1 MFRAYSGRSFNSN
14 WNILKPLIFFLC
26 SILWQ
31 ETIYRLFCVESF
43 FDRGLFYI
51 VLFSVPIA
59 ALCAI
64 LCSVWN
70 EKGNRIA
77 TWTLLSLGSLWYMI
91 QSVYFTIFHTVL
103 LTSSFGM
110 AGDALSNY
118 WRETLVG
125 IGKTLPCIVLL
136 AVPLAVYF
144 FKRSELTLTVRADT
158 PELFGIGGGMLAAHL
173 LAVLLLNLPTSDL
186 LTTGDLYHGM
196 LLPEPAVSRFGV
208 MTTLR
213 LDISKSL
220 FGVDLPDDDV
230 LLPEDTSGGTSAD
243 VSQLPPTETVYEP
256 NVLDIDFDALI
267 EKETNKTLKGMHQ
280 YFGSRE
286 PTLQNEYT
294 GMFKG
299 KNLIMLTGEAF
310 WVGAIHPTYTPTL
323 YKLANEGFVFK
334 NFYNPLWWYSTI
346 DGEYAHCTG
355 LIPSNQSRDSSFK
368 ITGKNKNS
376 MYFCMGNM
384 FSMEG
389 YPTTAYHN
397 HTHSYYSR
405 HLSHPNMGYDYYGVG
420 AGLDVKKSWPESDLE
435 MMEKTIPQALA
446 GQKPFHNYYMTVS
459 GHMNYNFVGNAMSMK
474 HKAEVADSGLSE
486 PAQAYLACNMELDK
500 ALEYVLAQLEAAGE
514 LENTVICMSGDH
526 YPYGLDGTGAIDEL
540 TAPGT
545 EDDLIEKYRSTLIL
559 WSGSMTEPVVV
570 EKPCSSIDV
579 VPTLCNLFGLEYDSR
594 LIIGRD
600 ILSTA
605 PGLVPTNKF
614 CYVSELGK
622 YYSNTHTFVPN
633 ESVTVPEGYVEQTYK
648 EVQRMVTYS
657 GRILFNDYYRK
668 IGLIP
673 GQKFVPAPK
682 AEAVPEETVPAEPAP
697 AASTPQ

>member
-1 MFRAYSGRSFNSN
+1 MIHRHST
-14 WNILKPLIFFLC
+14 WDILRPLELFLC
-26 SILWQ
+26 SFLWL
-31 ETIYRLFCVESF
+31 EFVYRLFCVERF
-43 FDRGLFYI
+43 FDRGLLYI
-51 VLFSVPIA
+51 LLFSVPL
-59 ALCAI
+59 ALVCAI

-77 TWTLLSLGSLWYMI
+77 AGVLLGLASLWYMI
-91 QSVYFTIFHTVL
+91 QSVYFTIFRSVL
-103 LTSSFGM
+103 VTKSFGM

-118 WRETLVG
+118 WRETLAG
-125 IGKTLPCIVLL
+125 IGKTLPCLLLL
-136 AVPLAVYF
+136 AVPMAVF
-144 FKRSELTLTVRADT
+144 LFLRRRVTLSVRADG
-158 PELFGIGGGMLAAHL
+158 PELLAFAGGALAFHL
-173 LAVLLLNLPTSDL
+173 LAVLSLNLPSADL
-186 LTTGDLYHGM
+186 LTTKDLYRGI
-196 LLPEPAVSRFGV
+196 LLPDMAASRFGV

-213 LDISKSL
+213 LDVSQSL
-220 FGVDLPDDDV
+220 FGVDAPDDDV
-230 LLPEDTSGGTSAD
+230 LLPEASGSGSSSADTSED
-243 VSQLPPTETVYEP
+243 VPPEVIYQP
-256 NVLDIDFDALI
+256 NVLDIDFDTLI
-267 EKETNKTLKGMHQ
+267 ANETDKTLKGMHQ
-280 YFGSRE
+280 YFSSRE

-310 WVGAIHPTYTPTL
+310 WIGAVHPTYTPTL

-384 FSMEG
+384 LGMEG

-459 GHMNYNFVGNAMSMK
+459 GHMNYNFIGNAMSMK

-486 PAQAYLACNMELDK
+486 AAQAYLACNMELDK
-500 ALEYVLAQLEAAGE
+500 ALEYVLQQLEAAGE

-526 YPYGLDGTGAIDEL
+526 YPYGLDDTGAIDEL

-545 EDDLIEKYRSTLIL
+545 ENDLIEKYRSTLIL
-559 WSGSMTEPVVV
+559 WCGGMTEPVVV

-579 VPTLCNLFGLEYDSR
+579 IPTLCNLFGLEYDSR

-622 YYSNTHTFVPN
+622 YYTNTSTFVPN
-633 ESVTVPEGYVEQTYK
+633 EGVTVPEGYVEQTYK
-648 EVQRMVTYS
+648 EVQRMFTYS

-668 IGLIP
+668 IGLEP
-673 GQKFVPAPK
+673 GKKFVPAPK
-682 AEAVPEETVPAEPAP
+682 PDLPEETSP
-697 AASTPQ
+697 AASSTQ

>member
-1 MFRAYSGRSFNSN
+1 MRHRNST
-14 WNILKPLIFFLC
+14 WDILRPLELFLC
-26 SILWQ
+26 SFLWL
-31 ETIYRLFCVESF
+31 ELIYRLFCVERF
-43 FDRGLFYI
+43 FDRGLLYI
-51 VLFSVPIA
+51 LLFSLPLSVV
-59 ALCAI
+59 CAI
-64 LCSVWN
+64 ISSLWN

-77 TWTLLSLGSLWYMI
+77 AGVLLGLVTLWYMI
-91 QSVYFTIFHTVL
+91 QSVYFTIFRTVL
-103 LTSSFGM
+103 VTKSFGM

-118 WRETLVG
+118 WRETLAG
-125 IGKTLPCIVLL
+125 IGKTLPCLLLLL
-136 AVPLAVYF
+136 APVVAYALL
-144 FKRSELTLTVRADT
+144 RRHITLSVRADA
-158 PELFGIGGGMLAAHL
+158 PELLALGGGALALHL
-173 LAVLLLNLPTSDL
+173 LAVLCLSLPSADL
-186 LTTGDLYHGM
+186 LTTKELYKGM
-196 LLPEPAVSRFGV
+196 LIPDLAVSRFGV

-213 LDISKSL
+213 LDAGQSL
-220 FGVDLPDDDV
+220 FGVGDPDDDV
-230 LLPEDTSGGTSAD
+230 LLPDPSGSESSSGDISVD
-243 VSQLPPTETVYEP
+243 IPPEVVYPP
-256 NVLDIDFDALI
+256 NVLDIDFEVLA
-267 EKETNKTLKGMHQ
+267 EQETNKTLKGMHQ

-294 GMFKG
+294 GLFKG

-310 WVGAIHPTYTPTL
+310 WIGAVHPTYTPTL

-355 LIPSNQSRDSSFK
+355 LIPSNQSKDSSFK

-384 FSMEG
+384 LSMEG
-389 YPTTAYHN
+389 YPSTAYHN

-435 MMEKTIPQALA
+435 MMEQTLPQALA
-446 GQKPFHNYYMTVS
+446 GKKPFHNYYMTVS
-459 GHMNYNFVGNAMSMK
+459 GHMNYNFIGNAMSMK

-486 PAQAYLACNMELDK
+486 AAQAYLACNMELDK
-500 ALEYVLAQLEAAGE
+500 ALEYVLSTLDAAGE

-559 WSGSMTEPVVV
+559 WCGGMTEPVVV

-579 VPTLCNLFGLEYDSR
+579 IPTLCNLFGLEYDSR

-622 YYSNTHTFVPN
+622 YYSNTGTFVPN
-633 ESVTVPEGYVEQTYK
+633 EGVTVPEGYVEQTYK

-668 IGLIP
+668 IGLLP
-673 GQKFVPAPK
+673 GQKVVPSPKPEAPSES
-682 AEAVPEETVPAEPAP
+682 AS
-697 AASTPQ
+697 AASSAQ

>member
-1 MFRAYSGRSFNSN
+1 MIHRHSTWG
-14 WNILKPLIFFLC
+14 ILRPLELFLC
-26 SILWQ
+26 SFLWL
-31 ETIYRLFCVESF
+31 EVVYRLFCVERF
-43 FDRGLFYI
+43 FDRGLLYI
-51 VLFSVPIA
+51 LLFSIPLSL
-59 ALCAI
+59 LCAI

-70 EKGNRIA
+70 KKGNFIA
-77 TWTLLSLGSLWYMI
+77 AGVLLGLSSLWYMI
-91 QSVYFTIFHTVL
+91 QAVYFTIFRTVL
-103 LTSSFGM
+103 VTKSFGM

-118 WRETLVG
+118 WRETLAG
-125 IGKTLPCIVLL
+125 IGKTLPCLLLL
-136 AVPLAVYF
+136 AAPLVVF
-144 FKRSELTLTVRADT
+144 FLLRGHITLSVRADA
-158 PELFGIGGGMLAAHL
+158 PELLALAGGVVAFHLIAAL
-173 LAVLLLNLPTSDL
+173 CLNLPSADL
-186 LTTGDLYHGM
+186 LTTKDLYRGM
-196 LLPEPAVSRFGV
+196 LIPDVAVSRFGV

-213 LDISKSL
+213 LDASQSL
-220 FGVDLPDDDV
+220 FGVDSPDDEV
-230 LLPEDTSGGTSAD
+230 LLPEVSGSTSAD
-243 VSQLPPTETVYEP
+243 ISQDVPPEVVYAP
-256 NVLDIDFDALI
+256 NVLDIDFETLI
-267 EKETNKTLKGMHQ
+267 ANESDKTLKGMHQ
-280 YFGSRE
+280 YFSSRE

-294 GMFKG
+294 GIFKG

-310 WVGAIHPTYTPTL
+310 WIGAIHPTYTPTL

-355 LIPSNQSRDSSFK
+355 LIPSNQSRNSSFK
-368 ITGKNKNS
+368 ITGMNKNS

-384 FSMEG
+384 LSMEG

-446 GQKPFHNYYMTVS
+446 GEKPFHNYYMTVS
-459 GHMNYNFVGNAMSMK
+459 GHMNYNFIGNAMSMK
-474 HKAEVADSGLSE
+474 HKAEVANSGLSE
-486 PAQAYLACNMELDK
+486 AAQAYIACNMELDK

-545 EDDLIEKYRSTLIL
+545 EDDLIEKYRSSLIL
-559 WSGSMTEPVVV
+559 WCGSMAEPVVV

-579 VPTLCNLFGLEYDSR
+579 IPTLCNLFGLEYDSR

-622 YYSNTHTFVPN
+622 YYSNTSTFVPN
-633 ESVTVPEGYVEQTYK
+633 EGVTVPEGYVEQTYK

-657 GRILFNDYYRK
+657 SRILFNDYYRK
-668 IGLIP
+668 IGLEP
-673 GQKFVPAPK
+673 GKKFMPAPK
-682 AEAVPEETVPAEPAP
+682 PEAPVEITP
-697 AASTPQ
+697 AASSLQ

>member
-1 MFRAYSGRSFNSN
+1 MMRRYST
-14 WNILKPLIFFLC
+14 WDILRPLELFLC
-26 SILWQ
+26 SFLWL
-31 ETIYRLFCVESF
+31 ELIYRLFCVERF
-43 FDRGLFYI
+43 FDRGLLYI
-51 VLFSVPIA
+51 LLFSIPVA
-59 ALCAI
+59 VLCTI
-64 LCSVWN
+64 LSSVWN
-70 EKGNRIA
+70 KKGNFIVA
-77 TWTLLSLGSLWYMI
+77 GVLLGLSTLWYMI
-91 QSVYFTIFHTVL
+91 QAVYFTIFRTVL
-103 LTSSFGM
+103 VTKSFGM

-118 WRETLVG
+118 WRETLAG
-125 IGKTLPCIVLL
+125 IGKTLPCLLLLSLPLVLFFLLRGHLTLPVRVDAPELL
-136 AVPLAVYF
+136 ALVGGVAVF
-144 FKRSELTLTVRADT
+144 
-158 PELFGIGGGMLAAHL
+158 HL
-173 LAVLLLNLPTSDL
+173 LAVLCLNLPSADL
-186 LTTGDLYHGM
+186 LTTKDLYRGI
-196 LLPEPAVSRFGV
+196 LLPDMAVSRFGV

-213 LDISKSL
+213 LDVSQSL
-220 FGVDLPDDDV
+220 FGVDDDVFLPDDPDSSSV
-230 LLPEDTSGGTSAD
+230 SGDSSEDI
-243 VSQLPPTETVYEP
+243 PPETVYAP
-256 NVLDIDFDALI
+256 NVLNIDFDRLI
-267 EKETNKTLKGMHQ
+267 ETETDKTLKSMHQ
-280 YFGSRE
+280 YFASRE

-310 WVGAIHPTYTPTL
+310 WIGAIHPTYTPTL

-355 LIPSNQSRDSSFK
+355 LIPSNQSKNSSFK
-368 ITGKNKNS
+368 ITGTNKNS

-384 FSMEG
+384 LSMEG
-389 YPTTAYHN
+389 YPATAYHN

-446 GQKPFHNYYMTVS
+446 GEKPFHNYYMTVS
-459 GHMNYNFVGNAMSMK
+459 GHMNYNFIGNAMSMK

-486 PAQAYLACNMELDK
+486 AAQAYLACNMELDK
-500 ALEYVLAQLEAAGE
+500 ALEYVLTQLEAAGE

-545 EDDLIEKYRSTLIL
+545 EDDLIEKYRSSLIL
-559 WSGSMTEPVVV
+559 WCGSMTEPVIV

-579 VPTLCNLFGLEYDSR
+579 IPTLCNLFGLEYDSR

-622 YYSNTHTFVPN
+622 YYSNTSTFIPN
-633 ESVTVPEGYVEQTYK
+633 EGVEVPEGYVEQTYK

-668 IGLIP
+668 IGLLP

-682 AEAVPEETVPAEPAP
+682 VETPAETAP
-697 AASTPQ
+697 ESSTPQQ

>member
-1 MFRAYSGRSFNSN
+1 MRHRHSV
-14 WNILKPLIFFLC
+14 WDILRPLELFLC
-26 SILWQ
+26 SFLWL
-31 ETIYRLFCVESF
+31 ELVYRFFCVERF
-43 FDRGLFYI
+43 FDRGLLYI
-51 VLFSVPIA
+51 LLFSLPT
-59 ALCAI
+59 ALICAI
-64 LCSVWN
+64 LCSLWN
-70 EKGNRIA
+70 EKANRVA
-77 TWTLLSLGSLWYMI
+77 AGVLLGVSSLWYMI
-91 QSVYFTIFHTVL
+91 QSVYFTIFRTVL
-103 LTSSFGM
+103 VTRSFGM

-118 WRETLVG
+118 WRETLIG
-125 IGKTLPCIVLL
+125 IGKTLPCLL
-136 AVPLAVYF
+136 LLFIPLVAYILLF
-144 FKRSELTLTVRADT
+144 RHITLSVRADG
-158 PELFGIGGGMLAAHL
+158 PELLVLGGGALAFHL
-173 LAVLLLNLPTSDL
+173 LALLCLNLPSADL
-186 LTTGDLYHGM
+186 LTTKELYKGM
-196 LLPEPAVSRFGV
+196 LIPDMAVSRFGV

-213 LDISKSL
+213 LDVSQSL
-220 FGVDLPDDDV
+220 FGADIPDDDV
-230 LLPEDTSGGTSAD
+230 LLPDPSGSSSAD
-243 VSQLPPTETVYEP
+243 ISSDIPPEVVYQP
-256 NVLDIDFDALI
+256 NVLDIDFDALAQQ
-267 EKETNKTLKGMHQ
+267 ETNKTLKGMHQ

-294 GMFKG
+294 GMFQG
-299 KNLIMLTGEAF
+299 KNLILLTGEAF
-310 WVGAIHPTYTPTL
+310 WIGAIHPTYTPTL
-323 YKLANEGFVFK
+323 YKLANEGFVFQ

-368 ITGKNKNS
+368 ITGKNQNS

-384 FSMEG
+384 LGMEG
-389 YPTTAYHN
+389 YTTTAYHN
-397 HTHSYYSR
+397 HTYSYYSR

-446 GQKPFHNYYMTVS
+446 GPKPFHNYYMTVS
-459 GHMNYNFVGNAMSMK
+459 GHMNYNFIGNAMSMK

-486 PAQAYLACNMELDK
+486 AAQAYLACNMELDK
-500 ALEYVLAQLEAAGE
+500 ALEYVLAELEAAGE

-540 TAPGT
+540 TTPGT
-545 EDDLIEKYRSTLIL
+545 EEDLIEKYRSSLIL
-559 WSGSMTEPVVV
+559 WCGSMNEPVVV

-579 VPTLCNLFGLEYDSR
+579 LPTLCNLFGLEYDSR

-614 CYVSELGK
+614 CFVSDLGK
-622 YYSNTHTFVPN
+622 YYTNTHTFLPN
-633 ESVTVPEGYVEQTYK
+633 EGVAVPEGYVEQTYK

-682 AEAVPEETVPAEPAP
+682 PETPAETIPAS
-697 AASTPQ
+697 STPQQ

>member
-1 MFRAYSGRSFNSN
+1 MRRDSIWS
-14 WNILKPLIFFLC
+14 ILRPLELFLC
-26 SILWQ
+26 SFLWL
-31 ETIYRLFCVESF
+31 ECIYRLFCVERF
-43 FDRGLFYI
+43 FDRGLLYI
-51 VLFSVPIA
+51 LLFSMPL
-59 ALCAI
+59 ALICTI
-64 LCSVWN
+64 LCSLWN
-70 EKGNRIA
+70 KRVNAVVCGV
-77 TWTLLSLGSLWYMI
+77 LLGLFSLWYMI
-91 QSVYFTIFHTVL
+91 QAVYFTIFRTVL
-103 LTSSFGM
+103 VTKSFGM

-118 WRETLVG
+118 WRETLAG
-125 IGKTLPCIVLL
+125 IGKTLPCLLLL
-136 AVPLAVYF
+136 AVPLVVF
-144 FKRSELTLTVRADT
+144 FLLRRHITLSVRADA
-158 PELFGIGGGMLAAHL
+158 PELLMLGGGALALNL
-173 LAVLLLNLPTSDL
+173 LAVLCLNLPSAEL
-186 LTTGDLYHGM
+186 LTTRDLYKGM
-196 LLPEPAVSRFGV
+196 LIPDLAASRFGV

-213 LDISKSL
+213 LDVSQTL

-230 LLPEDTSGGTSAD
+230 LLPEVPDSSSSAD
-243 VSQLPPTETVYEP
+243 VSADTPPEIVYQP
-256 NVLDIDFDALI
+256 NVLDIDFDSLLAN
-267 EKETNKTLKGMHQ
+267 ETNKTRKSMHQ
-280 YFGSRE
+280 YFSTRE

-323 YKLANEGFVFK
+323 YKLANEGFIFK

-355 LIPSNQSRDSSFK
+355 LIPSNQSKNSSFK
-368 ITGKNKNS
+368 ITGMNKNS

-384 FSMEG
+384 LSMEG

-435 MMEKTIPQALA
+435 MMEKTIPQALE
-446 GQKPFHNYYMTVS
+446 GPKPFHNYYMTVS

-486 PAQAYLACNMELDK
+486 AARAYLACNMELDK

-545 EDDLIEKYRSTLIL
+545 EEDIIEKYRSTLIL
-559 WSGSMTEPVVV
+559 WCGGMTEPVVV

-579 VPTLCNLFGLEYDSR
+579 LPTLCNLFGLNYDSR

-614 CYVSELGK
+614 CFVSELGK
-622 YYSNTHTFVPN
+622 YYKNTNTFIPN
-633 ESVTVPEGYVEQTYK
+633 EGVTVPEGYVEQTFK
-648 EVQRMVTYS
+648 EVQRMVNYS
-657 GRILFNDYYRK
+657 GHILFQDYYRV
-668 IGLIP
+668 IGLKP
-673 GQKFVPAPK
+673 GVPFQPAPK
-682 AEAVPEETVPAEPAP
+682 ADPPAEEIPV
-697 AASTPQ
+697 Q

>member
-1 MFRAYSGRSFNSN
+1 MRHRHSV
-14 WNILKPLIFFLC
+14 WDILRPLELFLC
-26 SILWQ
+26 SFLWL
-31 ETIYRLFCVESF
+31 ELIYRLFCVERF
-43 FDRGLFYI
+43 FDRGLLYI
-51 VLFSVPIA
+51 LLFTLPVSLI
-59 ALCAI
+59 CAI

-70 EKGNRIA
+70 ETANRIVA
-77 TWTLLSLGSLWYMI
+77 GVLLGMSSLWYMI
-91 QSVYFTIFHTVL
+91 QSVYFTIFRTVL
-103 LTSSFGM
+103 VTKSFGM

-118 WRETLVG
+118 WRETLAG
-125 IGKTLPCIVLL
+125 IGKTLPCLL
-136 AVPLAVYF
+136 LLFVPLIAYIF
-144 FKRSELTLTVRADT
+144 LRRHITLSVRADG
-158 PELFGIGGGMLAAHL
+158 PELLALGGGALAFHL
-173 LAVLLLNLPTSDL
+173 LALLCLNLPSADL
-186 LTTGDLYHGM
+186 LTTKELYKGM
-196 LLPEPAVSRFGV
+196 LIPDLAVSRFGV

-213 LDISKSL
+213 LDVSQSL
-220 FGVDLPDDDV
+220 FGADIPDDDV
-230 LLPEDTSGGTSAD
+230 LLPDPSGSSSAD
-243 VSQLPPTETVYEP
+243 ISSDTPPEVVYQP
-256 NVLDIDFDALI
+256 NVLDIDFDALAQQ
-267 EKETNKTLKGMHQ
+267 ETNKTLKGMHQ

-294 GMFKG
+294 GMFQG

-310 WVGAIHPTYTPTL
+310 WIGAIHPTYTPTL

-368 ITGKNKNS
+368 ITGKNQNS

-384 FSMEG
+384 LGMEG

-446 GQKPFHNYYMTVS
+446 GPKPFHNYYMTVS
-459 GHMNYNFVGNAMSMK
+459 GHMNYNFIGNAMSMK

-486 PAQAYLACNMELDK
+486 AAQAYLACNMELDK
-500 ALEYVLAQLEAAGE
+500 ALEYVLAELEAAGE

-545 EDDLIEKYRSTLIL
+545 EEDLIEKYRSSLIL
-559 WSGSMTEPVVV
+559 WCGSMNEPVVV

-579 VPTLCNLFGLEYDSR
+579 LPTLCNLFGLEYDSR

-622 YYSNTHTFVPN
+622 YYSNTSTFVPN
-633 ESVTVPEGYVEQTYK
+633 EGVEVPEGYVEQTYK

-682 AEAVPEETVPAEPAP
+682 PEAPAEITPA
-697 AASTPQ
+697 SNTPQQ

>member
-1 MFRAYSGRSFNSN
+1 MTRRHSV
-14 WNILKPLIFFLC
+14 WDILRPLELFLC
-26 SILWQ
+26 AFLWL
-31 ETIYRLFCVESF
+31 ECIYRIFCVERF
-43 FDRGLFYI
+43 FDRGLLYI
-51 VLFSVPIA
+51 LLFSIPL
-59 ALCAI
+59 ALVCTV
-64 LCSVWN
+64 LTSVWG

-77 TWTLLSLGSLWYMI
+77 AGVLLGVVTLWYMI
-91 QSVYFTIFHTVL
+91 QAVYYTIFHTVL
-103 LTSSFGM
+103 VTKSFGM
-110 AGDALSNY
+110 AGQALSNY

-125 IGKTLPCIVLL
+125 IGKTIP
-136 AVPLAVYF
+136 
-144 FKRSELTLTVRADT
+144 
-158 PELFGIGGGMLAAHL
+158 
-173 LAVLLLNLPTSDL
+173 VLLLLAAPVVVFVLLRRHVALTTRADGRELLVLAGGAVVFQLLAAACINLPTTDL
-186 LTTGDLYHGM
+186 LTTKDLYRGI
-196 LLPEPAVSRFGV
+196 LLPDVAVSRFGV

-213 LDISKSL
+213 LDVSQTL
-220 FGVDLPDDDV
+220 FGVEEDDDV
-230 LLPEDTSGGTSAD
+230 LLPDDPDSSSVSGDS
-243 VSQLPPTETVYEP
+243 SQEEPPEVVYEA
-256 NVLDIDFDALI
+256 NVLDIDFDKLL
-267 EKETNKTLKGMHQ
+267 EQETNKTLKSMHQ
-280 YFGSRE
+280 YFGGRE
-286 PTLQNEYT
+286 PTLKNEYT
-294 GMFKG
+294 GMFEG

-310 WVGAIHPTYTPTL
+310 WIGAIHPTYTPTL

-355 LIPSNQSRDSSFK
+355 LIPSNQSKNSSFK
-368 ITGKNKNS
+368 ITGMNKNS

-384 FSMEG
+384 LAMEG

-446 GQKPFHNYYMTVS
+446 GEKPFHNYYMTVS

-474 HKAEVADSGLSE
+474 HRAEVADSGLSE
-486 PAQAYLACNMELDK
+486 AAQAYIACNMELDR
-500 ALEYVLAQLEAAGE
+500 ALEYVLQQLEAAGE

-545 EDDLIEKYRSTLIL
+545 ENDLIEKYRSSLIL
-559 WSGSMTEPVVV
+559 WCGGMEEPIVV

-579 VPTLCNLFGLEYDSR
+579 IPTLLNLFGLDYDSR

-614 CYVSELGK
+614 CYASELGK
-622 YYSNTHTFVPN
+622 YYANTNTFIPN
-633 ESVTVPEGYVEQTYK
+633 EGVTVPEGYVEQTYK
-648 EVQRMVTYS
+648 EVKRMVTYS
-657 GRILFNDYYRK
+657 GYILFNDYYRVL
-668 IGLIP
+668 GLEP
-673 GQKFVPAPK
+673 GTPPPVVQAEQTAPQ
-682 AEAVPEETVPAEPAP
+682 ES
-697 AASTPQ
+697 ASADTPIN

>member
-1 MFRAYSGRSFNSN
+1 MMRRYST
-14 WNILKPLIFFLC
+14 WDILRPLELFLC
-26 SILWQ
+26 SFLWL
-31 ETIYRLFCVESF
+31 ELIYRLFCVERF
-43 FDRGLFYI
+43 FDRGLLYI
-51 VLFSVPIA
+51 LLFSIPAALLCTILSSIWNKKGNFIA
-59 ALCAI
+59 AG
-64 LCSVWN
+64 V
-70 EKGNRIA
+70 
-77 TWTLLSLGSLWYMI
+77 LLGLTTLWYMI
-91 QSVYFTIFHTVL
+91 QAVYFTIFRTVL
-103 LTSSFGM
+103 VTKSFGM

-125 IGKTLPCIVLL
+125 IGKTLPCLLLLVL
-136 AVPLAVYF
+136 PLVLF
-144 FKRSELTLTVRADT
+144 FLLRGHLTLSVRADA
-158 PELFGIGGGMLAAHL
+158 PELLALAGSVAVFHL
-173 LAVLLLNLPTSDL
+173 LAVLCLNLPSADL
-186 LTTGDLYHGM
+186 LTTKDLYRGI
-196 LLPEPAVSRFGV
+196 LLPDVAASRFGV

-213 LDISKSL
+213 LDVNQSL
-220 FGVDLPDDDV
+220 FGADIPDDDV
-230 LLPEDTSGGTSAD
+230 LLPEVSGDTSAD
-243 VSQLPPTETVYEP
+243 VSQEAPPEAVYQP
-256 NVLDIDFDALI
+256 NVLDIDFESLI
-267 EKETNKTLKGMHQ
+267 ANETDSTLKSMHQ
-280 YFGSRE
+280 FFSNRE

-310 WVGAIHPTYTPTL
+310 WIGAIHPTYTPTL

-355 LIPSNQSRDSSFK
+355 LIPSNQSKNSSFK
-368 ITGKNKNS
+368 ITGMNKNS

-384 FSMEG
+384 LSMEG

-446 GQKPFHNYYMTVS
+446 GEKPFHNYYMTVS
-459 GHMNYNFVGNAMSMK
+459 GHMNYNFIGNAMSMK
-474 HKAEVADSGLSE
+474 HRSEVADSGLSE
-486 PAQAYLACNMELDK
+486 AAQAYLACNMELDK

-540 TAPGT
+540 TSPGT
-545 EDDLIEKYRSTLIL
+545 ENDLIEKYRSSLIL
-559 WSGSMTEPVVV
+559 WCGSITEPIVV

-579 VPTLCNLFGLEYDSR
+579 IPTLCNLFGLEYDSR

-622 YYSNTHTFVPN
+622 YYSNTSTFVPN
-633 ESVTVPEGYVEQTYK
+633 EGATVPEGYVEQTYK

-657 GRILFNDYYRK
+657 SRILFNDYYRK
-668 IGLIP
+668 IGLEP
-673 GQKFVPAPK
+673 GKKFMPAPK
-682 AEAVPEETVPAEPAP
+682 PEIPVEITP
-697 AASTPQ
+697 AASSLQQ

>member
-1 MFRAYSGRSFNSN
+1 MFRRHSTWDILRPLELFFCSF
-14 WNILKPLIFFLC
+14 
-26 SILWQ
+26 LWL
-31 ETIYRLFCVESF
+31 ELIYRLFCVERF
-43 FDRGLFYI
+43 FDRGLLYI
-51 VLFSVPIA
+51 LLFSIPIA
-59 ALCAI
+59 LICAI
-64 LCSVWN
+64 LCSLWS
-70 EKGNRIA
+70 EKVNCIVAGV
-77 TWTLLSLGSLWYMI
+77 LLGLFSLWYMI
-91 QSVYFTIFHTVL
+91 QSVYFTIFRTVL
-103 LTSSFGM
+103 VTKSFGM

-118 WRETLVG
+118 WRETLAG
-125 IGKTLPCIVLL
+125 IGRTLPCLLLL
-136 AVPLAVYF
+136 AIPLVLF
-144 FKRSELTLTVRADT
+144 ILLRGHITLSVRADT
-158 PELFGIGGGMLAAHL
+158 PELLALAGG
-173 LAVLLLNLPTSDL
+173 AVLFQLIAVLCINLPSADL
-186 LTTGDLYHGM
+186 LTTKDLYRGM
-196 LLPEPAVSRFGV
+196 LIPDVAVSRFGV

-213 LDISKSL
+213 LDVSQSL
-220 FGVDLPDDDV
+220 FGVDAPDDDV
-230 LLPEDTSGGTSAD
+230 LLPEVSGSGSASESASQD
-243 VSQLPPTETVYEP
+243 MPPEVSYEP
-256 NVLDIDFDALI
+256 NVLDIDFDTLI
-267 EKETNKTLKGMHQ
+267 ANETNSTLKGMHQ
-280 YFGSRE
+280 YFSTRE
-286 PTLQNEYT
+286 PTLQNDYT

-310 WVGAIHPTYTPTL
+310 WIGAIHPTYTPTL

-368 ITGKNKNS
+368 ITGMNKNS

-384 FSMEG
+384 LSMEG

-446 GQKPFHNYYMTVS
+446 GEKPFHNYYMTVS
-459 GHMNYNFVGNAMSMK
+459 GHMNYNFIGNAMSMK
-474 HKAEVADSGLSE
+474 HKTEVADSGLSE
-486 PAQAYLACNMELDK
+486 AAQAYIACNMELDK

-540 TAPGT
+540 TSPGT

-559 WSGSMTEPVVV
+559 WCGAMNEPVVV

-579 VPTLCNLFGLEYDSR
+579 IPTLCNLFGLEYDSR

-622 YYSNTHTFVPN
+622 YYRNTNTFIPN
-633 ESVTVPEGYVEQTYK
+633 EGVSVPEGYVEQTFK

-668 IGLIP
+668 IGLTP

-682 AEAVPEETVPAEPAP
+682 VETPVETAP
-697 AASTPQ
+697 AASSSQE

>member
-1 MFRAYSGRSFNSN
+1 MMRRYST
-14 WNILKPLIFFLC
+14 WDILRPLELYLC
-26 SILWQ
+26 SFLWL
-31 ETIYRLFCVESF
+31 ESIYRAFCVERF
-43 FDRGLFYI
+43 FDRGLLYI
-51 VLFSVPIA
+51 LLFSIPA
-59 ALCAI
+59 ALVCV
-64 LCSVWN
+64 LCSSIWN
-70 EKGNRIA
+70 KKGNLIA
-77 TWTLLSLGSLWYMI
+77 TGVLLGLSTLWYMI
-91 QSVYFTIFHTVL
+91 QAVYFTIFRTVL
-103 LTSSFGM
+103 VTKSFGM

-125 IGKTLPCIVLL
+125 IGKTIPCLLLLALPLVLFFLLRGHIVL
-136 AVPLAVYF
+136 P
-144 FKRSELTLTVRADT
+144 VRADG
-158 PELFGIGGGMLAAHL
+158 PELLALAGGAAVFHL
-173 LAVLLLNLPTSDL
+173 IAVLCLNLPSTDL
-186 LTTGDLYHGM
+186 LTTKDLYRGM
-196 LLPEPAVSRFGV
+196 LIPDVAASRFGV

-213 LDISKSL
+213 LDISQSL
-220 FGVDLPDDDV
+220 FGVDSPDDDV
-230 LLPEDTSGGTSAD
+230 LLPDPSGSTSSD
-243 VSQLPPTETVYEP
+243 VSQEEPPEVVYAP
-256 NVLDIDFDALI
+256 NVLDIDFDALA
-267 EKETNKTLKGMHQ
+267 EQATDKTLKSMHQ

-294 GMFKG
+294 GLFKG

-310 WVGAIHPTYTPTL
+310 WIGAVHPTYTPTL

-355 LIPSNQSRDSSFK
+355 LIPSNQSKNSSFK
-368 ITGKNKNS
+368 ITGMNKNS

-384 FSMEG
+384 LSMEG

-446 GQKPFHNYYMTVS
+446 GEKPFHNYYMTVS
-459 GHMNYNFVGNAMSMK
+459 GHMNYNFIGNAMSMK
-474 HKAEVADSGLSE
+474 HKAEVANSGLSE
-486 PAQAYLACNMELDK
+486 AAQAYIACNMELDK

-545 EDDLIEKYRSTLIL
+545 EDDLIEKYRSSLIL
-559 WSGSMTEPVVV
+559 WCGSMAEPVVV

-579 VPTLCNLFGLEYDSR
+579 IPTLCNLFGLEYDSR

-622 YYSNTHTFVPN
+622 YYSNTSTFVPN
-633 ESVTVPEGYVEQTYK
+633 EGVTVPEGYVEQTYK

-657 GRILFNDYYRK
+657 SRILFNDYYRK
-668 IGLIP
+668 IGLEP
-673 GQKFVPAPK
+673 GKKFMPAPK
-682 AEAVPEETVPAEPAP
+682 PEAPVEITP
-697 AASTPQ
+697 AASSLQ

>member
-1 MFRAYSGRSFNSN
+1 MMRRYST
-14 WNILKPLIFFLC
+14 WDILRPLELFLC
-26 SILWQ
+26 SFLWL
-31 ETIYRLFCVESF
+31 ELIYRLFCVERF
-43 FDRGLFYI
+43 FDRGLLYI
-51 VLFSVPIA
+51 LLFSIPVA
-59 ALCAI
+59 VLCTI
-64 LCSVWN
+64 LSSVWN
-70 EKGNRIA
+70 KKGNFIVA
-77 TWTLLSLGSLWYMI
+77 GVLLGLSTLWYMI
-91 QSVYFTIFHTVL
+91 QAVYFTIFRTVL
-103 LTSSFGM
+103 VTKSFGM

-118 WRETLVG
+118 WRETLAG
-125 IGKTLPCIVLL
+125 IGKTLPCLLLLSLPLVLFFLLRSHLTLPVRVDAPELL
-136 AVPLAVYF
+136 ALA
-144 FKRSELTLTVRADT
+144 
-158 PELFGIGGGMLAAHL
+158 GGVAVFHL
-173 LAVLLLNLPTSDL
+173 LAVLCLNLPSADL
-186 LTTGDLYHGM
+186 LTTKDLYRGI
-196 LLPEPAVSRFGV
+196 LLPDMAVSRFGV

-213 LDISKSL
+213 LDVSQSL
-220 FGVDLPDDDV
+220 FGVDDDVFLPDDPDSSSV
-230 LLPEDTSGGTSAD
+230 SGDSSEDI
-243 VSQLPPTETVYEP
+243 PPETVYAP
-256 NVLDIDFDALI
+256 NVLNIDFDRLI
-267 EKETNKTLKGMHQ
+267 ETETDKTLKSMHQ
-280 YFGSRE
+280 YFASRE

-310 WVGAIHPTYTPTL
+310 WIGAIHPTYTPTL

-355 LIPSNQSRDSSFK
+355 LIPSNQSKNSSFK
-368 ITGKNKNS
+368 ITGMNKNS

-384 FSMEG
+384 LSMEG
-389 YPTTAYHN
+389 YPATAYHN

-446 GQKPFHNYYMTVS
+446 GEKPFHNYYMTVS
-459 GHMNYNFVGNAMSMK
+459 GHMNYNFIGNAMSMK

-486 PAQAYLACNMELDK
+486 AAQAYLACNMELDK
-500 ALEYVLAQLEAAGE
+500 ALEYVLAELEAAGE

-545 EDDLIEKYRSTLIL
+545 ESDLIEKYRSSLIL
-559 WSGSMTEPVVV
+559 WCGSMNEPIVV

-579 VPTLCNLFGLEYDSR
+579 IPTLCNLFGLEYDSR

-622 YYSNTHTFVPN
+622 YYSNTSTFIPN
-633 ESVTVPEGYVEQTYK
+633 EGITVPEGYVEQTYK
-648 EVQRMVTYS
+648 EVQRMVSYS
-657 GRILFNDYYRK
+657 SRILFNDYYRK

-682 AEAVPEETVPAEPAP
+682 PETPAETAP
-697 AASTPQ
+697 AISSAS

>member
-1 MFRAYSGRSFNSN
+1 MMRRYST
-14 WNILKPLIFFLC
+14 WDILRPLELFLC
-26 SILWQ
+26 SFLWL
-31 ETIYRLFCVESF
+31 ELIYRLFCVERF
-43 FDRGLFYI
+43 FDRGLLYI
-51 VLFSVPIA
+51 LLFSIPA
-59 ALCAI
+59 ALLCTI
-64 LCSVWN
+64 LSSVWN
-70 EKGNRIA
+70 KKGNFIA
-77 TWTLLSLGSLWYMI
+77 AGILLGLTTLWYMI
-91 QSVYFTIFHTVL
+91 QAVYFTIFRTVL
-103 LTSSFGM
+103 VTKSFGM

-118 WRETLVG
+118 WRETLAG
-125 IGKTLPCIVLL
+125 IGKTLPCLLLL
-136 AVPLAVYF
+136 ALPLVAF
-144 FKRSELTLTVRADT
+144 FLLRDHLTLSVRADA
-158 PELFGIGGGMLAAHL
+158 PELLALGGAVAAFHL
-173 LAVLLLNLPTSDL
+173 LAVLCLNLPSADL
-186 LTTGDLYHGM
+186 LTTKDLYRGI
-196 LLPEPAVSRFGV
+196 LLPDVAASRFGV

-213 LDISKSL
+213 LDVSQSL
-220 FGVDLPDDDV
+220 FGTDVPDDDV
-230 LLPEDTSGGTSAD
+230 LLPEVSGSD
-243 VSQLPPTETVYEP
+243 VSQDVPPETVYLP
-256 NVLDIDFDALI
+256 NVLDIDFESLI
-267 EKETNKTLKGMHQ
+267 ANETDKTLKGMHQ
-280 YFGSRE
+280 YFGGRE

-310 WVGAIHPTYTPTL
+310 WIGAIHPTYTPTL

-355 LIPSNQSRDSSFK
+355 LIPSNQSKNSSFK
-368 ITGKNKNS
+368 ITGMNKNS

-384 FSMEG
+384 LSMEG

-420 AGLDVKKSWPESDLE
+420 AGLDVLKSWPESDLE

-446 GQKPFHNYYMTVS
+446 GEKPFHNYYMTVS
-459 GHMNYNFVGNAMSMK
+459 GHMNYNFIGNAMSMK
-474 HKAEVADSGLSE
+474 HRSEVADSGLSE
-486 PAQAYLACNMELDK
+486 AAQAYLACNMELDK

-526 YPYGLDGTGAIDEL
+526 YPYGLDGTGAIDVL
-540 TAPGT
+540 TSPGT
-545 EDDLIEKYRSTLIL
+545 ENDLIEKYRSSLIL
-559 WSGSMTEPVVV
+559 WCGSITEPIVV

-579 VPTLCNLFGLEYDSR
+579 IPTLCNLFGLEYDSR

-622 YYSNTHTFVPN
+622 YYSNTSTFVPN
-633 ESVTVPEGYVEQTYK
+633 EGVEVPEGYVEQTYK
-648 EVQRMVTYS
+648 EVQRMVSYS
-657 GRILFNDYYRK
+657 SRILFNDYYRK

-673 GQKFVPAPK
+673 GQKFVPTPK
-682 AEAVPEETVPAEPAP
+682 PEAPAEPAP
-697 AASTPQ
+697 AASSPQE

>member
-1 MFRAYSGRSFNSN
+1 MRHRHSV
-14 WNILKPLIFFLC
+14 WDILRPLELFLC
-26 SILWQ
+26 SILWL
-31 ETIYRLFCVESF
+31 ELIYRLFCVERF
-43 FDRGLFYI
+43 FDRGLLYI
-51 VLFSVPIA
+51 LLFSLPASMI
-59 ALCAI
+59 CAI
-64 LCSVWN
+64 LCSLWS
-70 EKGNRIA
+70 EKANRIVA
-77 TWTLLSLGSLWYMI
+77 GVLLGGISLWYMI
-91 QSVYFTIFHTVL
+91 QSVYFTIFRTVL
-103 LTSSFGM
+103 VTSSFGM

-125 IGKTLPCIVLL
+125 IGKTLPCLL
-136 AVPLAVYF
+136 LLLVPLAVYIF
-144 FKRSELTLTVRADT
+144 LRKHITLSVRADA
-158 PELFGIGGGMLAAHL
+158 PELLTLGGGALVVYL
-173 LAVLLLNLPTSDL
+173 LALLCLNLPSAEL
-186 LTTGDLYHGM
+186 LTTKELYKGM
-196 LLPEPAVSRFGV
+196 LIPDLAVSRFGV

-213 LDISKSL
+213 LDISQSL
-220 FGVDLPDDDV
+220 FGADIPDDDV
-230 LLPEDTSGGTSAD
+230 LLPEPSGSTSSSGDISPD
-243 VSQLPPTETVYEP
+243 LPPEAVYQP
-256 NVLDIDFDALI
+256 NIFDIDFAALA
-267 EKETNKTLKGMHQ
+267 EQETNKTLKSIHK
-280 YFGSRE
+280 YFASRE

-310 WVGAIHPTYTPTL
+310 WIGAIHPTYTPTL

-355 LIPSNQSRDSSFK
+355 LIPSNQSKDSSFK

-384 FSMEG
+384 LGMEG

-446 GQKPFHNYYMTVS
+446 GPKPFHNYYMTVS

-474 HKAEVADSGLSE
+474 HKAEVAESGLSE

-545 EDDLIEKYRSTLIL
+545 EADLIEKYRSSLIL
-559 WSGSMTEPVVV
+559 WCGAMTEPVIV

-579 VPTLCNLFGLEYDSR
+579 IPTLCNLFGLDYDSR

-614 CYVSELGK
+614 CFVSDLGK
-622 YYSNTHTFVPN
+622 YYTNTGTFIPN
-633 ESVTVPEGYVEQTYK
+633 EGITVPEGYVEQTYN
-648 EVQRMVTYS
+648 EVRRMVNYS
-657 GRILFNDYYRK
+657 GLVLFNDYYRK

-673 GQKFVPAPK
+673 GQKFIPAPK
-682 AEAVPEETVPAEPAP
+682 PEVPVESVPDSSP
-697 AASTPQ
+697 PQQ

>member
-1 MFRAYSGRSFNSN
+1 MIRRHSV
-14 WNILKPLIFFLC
+14 WDILRPLELFLC
-26 SILWQ
+26 AFLWL
-31 ETIYRLFCVESF
+31 ECIYRIFCVERF
-43 FDRGLFYI
+43 FDRGLLYI
-51 VLFSVPIA
+51 LLFSIPM
-59 ALCAI
+59 ALACTI
-64 LCSVWN
+64 LASVWG

-77 TWTLLSLGSLWYMI
+77 AGVILGVVTLWYMI
-91 QSVYFTIFHTVL
+91 QAVYYTIFRTVL
-103 LTSSFGM
+103 VTKSFGM
-110 AGDALSNY
+110 AGQALSNY
-118 WRETLVG
+118 WRETLAG
-125 IGKTLPCIVLL
+125 IGKTIPALLLL
-136 AVPLAVYF
+136 AVPVVAYILL
-144 FKRSELTLTVRADT
+144 RGHITLTTRADGR
-158 PELFGIGGGMLAAHL
+158 ELLVLAGGAVVFQLLAAACIHL
-173 LAVLLLNLPTSDL
+173 PSAEL
-186 LTTGDLYHGM
+186 LTTKELYRGI
-196 LLPEPAVSRFGV
+196 LLPDVAASRFGV

-213 LDISKSL
+213 LDVSQTL
-220 FGVDLPDDDV
+220 FGVELEDDV
-230 LLPEDTSGGTSAD
+230 LLPDEPDSGS
-243 VSQLPPTETVYEP
+243 VSGDISQEEPPEVVYEP
-256 NVLDIDFDALI
+256 NVLDIDFDTLL
-267 EKETNKTLKGMHQ
+267 EQETNKTLKSMHQ
-280 YFGSRE
+280 YFGNRE
-286 PTLQNEYT
+286 PTLKNEYT
-294 GMFKG
+294 GMFEG

-310 WVGAIHPTYTPTL
+310 WIGAVHPTYTPTL

-355 LIPSNQSRDSSFK
+355 LIPSNQSKNSSFK
-368 ITGKNKNS
+368 ITGMNKNS
-376 MYFCMGNM
+376 MYFCLGNM

-435 MMEKTIPQALA
+435 MMERTIPQALA
-446 GQKPFHNYYMTVS
+446 GEKPFHNYYMTVS

-486 PAQAYLACNMELDK
+486 AAQAYLACNMELDK
-500 ALEYVLAQLEAAGE
+500 ALEYVLQQLEAAGE

-545 EDDLIEKYRSTLIL
+545 ENDLIEKYRSSLIL
-559 WSGSMTEPVVV
+559 WCGGMEEPIVV

-579 VPTLCNLFGLEYDSR
+579 VPTLLNLFGLDYDSR

-622 YYSNTHTFVPN
+622 YYANTNTFVPN
-633 ESVTVPEGYVEQTYK
+633 DGAEIPEGYVEQTYK
-648 EVQRMVTYS
+648 EVKRMVTYS
-657 GRILFNDYYRK
+657 SHILFNDYYRVL
-668 IGLIP
+668 GLEP
-673 GQKFVPAPK
+673 GTPPPVVQTEQTAPQES
-682 AEAVPEETVPAEPAP
+682 AGADTQAN
-697 AASTPQ
+697 